1 MTTSKVSVI
10 DFLFIP
16 TVRAV
21 MSSLVHDHEQGQC
34 STSYSFQQCGP
45 SCRRWCMT
53 TSKVSVIDFLFI
65 PTVRAVMSSL
75 VHDHEQGQC
84 HRLLVHSN
92 RAGRHVVA
100 GA

>member
-10 DFLFIP
+10 DFSFIP

-34 STSYSFQQCGP
+34 
-45 SCRRWCMT
+45 
-53 TSKVSVIDFLFI
+53 D
-65 PTVRAVMSSL
+65 
-75 VHDHEQGQC
+75 
-84 HRLLVHSN
+84 RLLIHSN
-92 RAGRHVVA
+92 RAGRHVVT

>member
-1 MTTSKVSVI
+1 
-10 DFLFIP
+10 
-16 TVRAV
+16 
-21 MSSLVHDHEQGQC
+21 
-34 STSYSFQQCGP
+34 
-45 SCRRWCMT
+45 MT